1 MQLSHWFILAP
12 TPSCPRGLSRLHH
25 HFLIKYFHGVG
36 GSRRSCASNNESC
49 IHTESTPHTPF
60 ICKLSPILAWAGVR
74 KNLESFWTS
83 PTEAILWDS
92 VWRLAWRLTMGLLGS
107 PDTTAPSDEI
117 REQKGNQKKAKK
129 RQDLCILHRSCE
141 GVGSLACV
149 CLLFSVT
156 FSCLF

>member
-12 TPSCPRGLSRLHH
+12 TPSCPQGLSRLHH

-36 GSRRSCASNNESC
+36 GSRLSCASNNESC
-49 IHTESTPHTPF
+49 IYTESAPHTPF

-129 RQDLCILHRSCE
+129 RQDLWILHRSCE